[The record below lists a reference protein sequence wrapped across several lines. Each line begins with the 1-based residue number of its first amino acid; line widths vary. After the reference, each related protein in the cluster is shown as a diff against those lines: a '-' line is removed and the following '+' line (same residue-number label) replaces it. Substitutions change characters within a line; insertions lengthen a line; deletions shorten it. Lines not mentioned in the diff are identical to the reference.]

1 MPQIQKKEFYPT
13 IDDVTEKINEIIEV
27 LNKKE
32 EITVTIPKGEYN
44 IWGNN
49 PEIQKDYISK
59 KDIEKFEEEN
69 PDEIIS
75 YKDFKKH
82 FNLN

>member
-1 MPQIQKKEFYPT
+1 MQ
-13 IDDVTEKINEIIEV
+13 TE
-27 LNKKE
+27 
-32 EITVTIPKGEYN
+32 
-44 IWGNN
+44 
-49 PEIQKDYISK
+49 ISK
-59 KDIEKFEEEN
+59 MSDNNLVEKFEEEN